1 MVPIKD
7 FDGYYITKE
16 GKVYSDLIKGS
27 KYRNRSEEKYAV
39 KGRVAKNGYIRVYM
53 RNSVTNKRMDRYV
66 HRLVAEHFIPNPENK
81 RVVNHI
87 DTDRSNNHVS
97 NLEWAT
103 YKENLEHALIYG
115 NLRRCPKTG
124 KMKRFK

>member
-27 KYRNRSEEKYAV
+27 KYRNRSEEKYEV
-39 KGRVAKNGYIRVYM
+39 KGRPGKNGYIRVYM

-81 RVVNHI
+81 KVVNHI
-87 DTDRSNNHVS
+87 D
-97 NLEWAT
+97 
-103 YKENLEHALIYG
+103 
-115 NLRRCPKTG
+115 
-124 KMKRFK
+124 M